1 MLRSQIFLSTTRRWI
16 FSHFA
21 LYKPKH
27 YYIWQFFCQFGP
39 IKYTKARNSISSG
52 WNENL
57 RPLLDSNMGKVTI
70 KKWYQNLILT
80 TRIVNNGFLGVF
92 GPKNASTPIF
102 DYCSGQNRI
111 LKPLFESN
119 YNHIYI

>member
-80 TRIVNNGFLGVF
+80 TKSLISSQKNSFFCFTLRRKTKKC
-92 GPKNASTPIF
+92 PKKKYFSKSENMLLSKI
-102 DYCSGQNRI
+102 
-111 LKPLFESN
+111 
-119 YNHIYI
+119 